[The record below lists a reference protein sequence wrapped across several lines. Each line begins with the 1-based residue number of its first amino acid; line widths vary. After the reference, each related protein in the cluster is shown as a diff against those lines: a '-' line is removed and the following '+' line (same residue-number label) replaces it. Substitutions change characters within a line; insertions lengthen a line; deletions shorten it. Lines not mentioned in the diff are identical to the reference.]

1 MVLIYIHI
9 YIYLYLFI
17 YINRA
22 INYNIYISVYV
33 YIYVYVCLYVSEM
46 NYTNFTRDRRNEL
59 GLLCHCRYLHY
70 LRVTNM
76 EDTDLIISMII
87 LNINDLHVSVKRVD
101 QQTRPSDMLSTRN
114 SLSIYR
120 QID

>member
-1 MVLIYIHI
+1 MYI
-9 YIYLYLFI
+9 
-17 YINRA
+17 
-22 INYNIYISVYV
+22 

-46 NYTNFTRDRRNEL
+46 NYNNFTRDRRNEL
-59 GLLCHCRYLHY
+59 GLLCHCSYLHY